1 MWYDTYMQV
10 TKLDGTLEEF
20 DTRKLFQSLQ
30 RAGASDDVAQSIVTH
45 IEKEVH
51 EGMTTSHIY
60 KHALRLLRKSAH
72 LPVAARYS
80 LRRAVLELGPSGY
93 PFEQL
98 IGEVLKAKRYKVDI
112 GATLRGKCVIH
123 EVDVV
128 AQNEKELILVEAK
141 FHNAQ
146 GFKTDVKVALYIHA
160 RMLDLKENR
169 YDNLCPPGGTCSSW
183 LVTNTKFTENAVS
196 YGRCVGMTLIGWG
209 YPHHGNLQDLIEE
222 TKLHPLSC
230 LTVLTQKERES
241 MYQRGLVLCKDVKDD
256 PNVLENAGITGKKVD
271 AVLQEAHHL
280 CV

>member
-1 MWYDTYMQV
+1 MQV

-30 RAGASDDVAQSIVTH
+30 RAGAPDDVAQSIVTH
-45 IEKEVH
+45 VEKEVH

-72 LPVAARYS
+72 SPVAARYS

-98 IGEVLKAKRYKVDI
+98 IGEVLKAKGYKVDV
-112 GATLRGKCVIH
+112 GTTLRGKCVIH

-128 AQNEKELILVEAK
+128 AQNDKELILVEAK

-183 LVTNTKFTENAVS
+183 LVTNTKFTENAIA

-230 LTVLTQKERES
+230 LTTLTQKERES
-241 MYQRGLVLCKDVKDD
+241 MYQRGLVLCKDVTDD
-256 PNVLENAGITGKKVD
+256 PNVLESAGITGKKVD

>member
-1 MWYDTYMQV
+1 MLV

-30 RAGASDDVAQSIVTH
+30 RAGASDDVAQSIVAH
-45 IEKEVH
+45 IEKEVR

-98 IGEVLKAKRYKVDI
+98 IGEILKAKGYKVDV
-112 GATLRGKCVIH
+112 GTTLRGKCVIH

-128 AQNEKELILVEAK
+128 AQNDKELILVEAK

-183 LVTNTKFTENAVS
+183 LVTNTKFTENAIA
-196 YGRCVGMTLIGWG
+196 YGRCVNMTLIGWG

-230 LTVLTQKERES
+230 LTTLTQKERES
-241 MYQRGLVLCKDVKDD
+241 MYQRGLVLCKDVTND

-271 AVLQEAHHL
+271 EVLQEAHHL